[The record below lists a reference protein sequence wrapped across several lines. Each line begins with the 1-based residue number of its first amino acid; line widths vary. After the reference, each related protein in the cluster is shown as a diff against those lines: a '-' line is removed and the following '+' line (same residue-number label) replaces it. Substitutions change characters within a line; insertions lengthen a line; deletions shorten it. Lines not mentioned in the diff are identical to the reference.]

1 MDEALNI
8 PDIPDSEVKFYPGS
22 PKGPNP
28 EDDPDAYGRWFVEH
42 QPKKLLAGNDQLADL
57 GIKKKYLRMV
67 RDETMMNELLTSTQA
82 FFDYDEIAPMQSYD
96 GAPEQ
101 ELFNRES
108 YNVDDDSELP

>member
-42 QPKKLLAGNDQLADL
+42 
-57 GIKKKYLRMV
+57 
-67 RDETMMNELLTSTQA
+67 
-82 FFDYDEIAPMQSYD
+82 
-96 GAPEQ
+96 
-101 ELFNRES
+101 
-108 YNVDDDSELP
+108 